1 MNYPTIEKD
10 SGIKGNVIVRF
21 AITENG
27 GVDFCKIL
35 IKSPKA
41 FNDEVLRIMK
51 LMSKWKPGK
60 MNGKFVPVYFT
71 LSFQFEIEDS
81 KPNNQTS
88 GVINSVAQANKQ
100 EKNRLTGYIVITI
113 VTVISV
119 IILKLIIY
127 FLKINK
133 N

>member
-35 IKSPKA
+35 IKSPKE

-88 GVINSVAQANKQ
+88 VINSVAQANKQ

>member
-1 MNYPTIEKD
+1 
-10 SGIKGNVIVRF
+10 
-21 AITENG
+21 
-27 GVDFCKIL
+27 
-35 IKSPKA
+35 
-41 FNDEVLRIMK
+41 
-51 LMSKWKPGK
+51 

-88 GVINSVAQANKQ
+88 VINSVAQANKQ

>member
-88 GVINSVAQANKQ
+88 VINSVAQANKQ